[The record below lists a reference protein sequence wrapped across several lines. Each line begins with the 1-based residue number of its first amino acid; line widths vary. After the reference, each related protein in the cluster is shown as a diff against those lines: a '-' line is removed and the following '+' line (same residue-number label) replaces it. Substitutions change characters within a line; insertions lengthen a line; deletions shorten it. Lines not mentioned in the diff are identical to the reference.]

1 MTKTMTET
9 KQSAYAGQL
18 LEDVFSAYFKARRH
32 KRNTASQ
39 LEFEMDLESNLMRLY
54 EELAA
59 GSYKPGPS
67 YCFIVERPVKRE
79 VFASQFRD
87 RVVHHLLFDYINP
100 IFERRF
106 IHDCYSCREG
116 KGTSEGIR
124 RIEHHIRSCTRNYTV
139 PAWILKLDL
148 RGYFM
153 SIDKAK
159 LYDIVSDTLNKH
171 WQKKRPTALTPST
184 DPAFID
190 RLLRLV
196 IFKDP
201 KENVIIRHD
210 AKKWEGLP
218 PTKSL
223 LHTCADK
230 GLTIGDLTSQL
241 FSNIYMGEFDRYV
254 KHTLHVKHYGRYV
267 DDFYV
272 VHACKGYLTDL
283 IQIFHRFLE
292 EKLSLIL
299 HPHKI
304 YLQPCHKGV
313 PYLGAFIM
321 PYRRYPVRRSVSQ
334 FRKAMKLA
342 RRLLRLDDLSDDV
355 LCGIRGTLNSYLGY
369 LGNFR
374 SRRIIREILDN
385 APIFRYFVYSSTE
398 NKLLL
403 KKDLPPSS
411 PIYNYI
417 FPSSENV
424 IPSV

>member
-1 MTKTMTET
+1 MTET

-272 VHACKGYLTDL
+272 VHPSKGYLREL
-283 IQIFHRFLE
+283 IGVFRRFLAQR
-292 EKLSLIL
+292 LGLTL
-299 HPHKI
+299 HPGKI
-304 YLQPCHKGV
+304 YLQPCSKGV
-313 PYLGAFIM
+313 PYLGAFIK
-321 PYRRYPVRRSVSQ
+321 PHRRYPSRRAIGQ
-334 FRKAMKLA
+334 FRRTMTDIHRKL
-342 RRLLRLDDLSDDV
+342 RQEELPTNTLHR
-355 LCGIRGTLNSYLGY
+355 IRASLNSYLGY

-374 SRRIIREILDN
+374 SRRLVRQGIGE
-385 APIFRYFVYSSTE
+385 PTVMKYFDYLPDR
-398 NKLLL
+398 NKVML
-403 KKDLPPSS
+403 KKHCPRYDYVPAKWD
-411 PIYNYI
+411 YI
-417 FPSSENV
+417 AQPA
-424 IPSV
+424 